1 METTEEKGSRVNL
14 RLTDGQY
21 ILMKKLGAALGI
33 ELDSQCAK
41 HFFLLG
47 LQSSMS
53 TLATSHTADL
63 VNMFQNFAK
72 QAQEAEQTDLIEQ
85 AAAKEAAKPAS
96 RSRGRA

>member
-1 METTEEKGSRVNL
+1 METVEEKGARVNL

-21 ILMKKLGAALGI
+21 DLMKKLGAALGI

-53 TLATSHTADL
+53 TLATS
-63 VNMFQNFAK
+63 QNGEVVKFLETFAK
-72 QAQEAEQTDLIEQ
+72 AVSDE
-85 AAAKEAAKPAS
+85 AS
-96 RSRGRA
+96 RARA

>member
-1 METTEEKGSRVNL
+1 METVEEKGARVNL

-21 ILMKKLGAALGI
+21 DLMKKLGAALGI

-53 TLATSHTADL
+53 TLATS
-63 VNMFQNFAK
+63 QNGEVVKFLETFTKAVSD
-72 QAQEAEQTDLIEQ
+72 E
-85 AAAKEAAKPAS
+85 AS
-96 RSRGRA
+96 RARA

>member
-1 METTEEKGSRVNL
+1 METTEEKGARVNL

-47 LQSSMS
+47 LQSSMA
-53 TLATSHTADL
+53 TLAAAQTGDL
-63 VNMFQNFAK
+63 VSLFQGLAK
-72 QAQEAEQTDLIEQ
+72 KAEEAEQLDLVEQ
-85 AAAKEAAKPAS
+85 ASRQDLKPAS
-96 RSRGRA
+96 RGRA

>member
-1 METTEEKGSRVNL
+1 METTEEKGARVNL

-53 TLATSHTADL
+53 TLATSQSADL
-63 VNMFQNFAK
+63 VNILQSFAK
-72 QAQEAEQTDLIEQ
+72 QVQEAEQTDLIEQ
-85 AAAKEAAKPAS
+85 AEKQGSKRP
-96 RSRGRA
+96 SRGRT